1 MWALLLVVLIAAMTA
16 PAPAF
21 ATFPGVNGRIAFQ
34 RPTPNG
40 VAAFQLYS
48 VRRDG
53 TGVRALTAEKW
64 PDAGRPHIASAVTP
78 AYSPDGRRIAFSGST
93 GDGYSLWTMDAAGTN
108 AAAIP
113 GVESVY
119 GQAPSFAADGRT
131 VALQVYPCGG
141 CLSEIQTVGIDGS
154 DRRTIATWPVGA
166 PAWSPRGD
174 RIAFDVQHDF
184 GSEIV
189 TVGIDGETRRPIPGT
204 RFAEGHRASA
214 PDWSPGGTRVVFALQ
229 NALPRRNQV
238 VVVRV
243 RDGRR
248 RVVVD
253 SPLGTGTRALGDP
266 VYSPDGRFIAFVR
279 GEGCGPRTEIRVVR
293 SRGGRSRRVTRGCW
307 PVWQARPASSQP
319 TG

>member
-1 MWALLLVVLIAAMTA
+1 MRALLMVVLAAAMTA

-34 RPTPNG
+34 RATPNG
-40 VAAFQLYS
+40 LAAFQLYS

-53 TGVRALTAEKW
+53 TGLRALTAEQS
-64 PDAGRPHIASAVTP
+64 PDAGRPHISSAVTP

-93 GDGYSLWTMDAAGTN
+93 GHGYSLWTMDAAGTN

-131 VALQVYPCGG
+131 VALQIYPCSG
-141 CLSEIQTVGIDGS
+141 CRSEIQTVGIDGS
-154 DRRTIATWPVGA
+154 NRRTIATSPVGA

-174 RIAFDVQHDF
+174 RIAFDAQSDF
-184 GSEIV
+184 GSEIA
-189 TVGIDGETRRPIPGT
+189 TVGADGEARGPVPGT
-204 RFAEGHRASA
+204 GFAEGYRASA

-229 NALPRRNQV
+229 NALSRHSQV
-238 VVVRV
+238 MVVRV

-253 SPLGTGTRALGDP
+253 SPLGAGTRALGDP
-266 VYSPDGRFIAFVR
+266 AYSPDGRFIAFVR
-279 GEGCGPRTEIRVVR
+279 GEGCGPQTEIRVVR

-307 PVWQARPASSQP
+307 PVWQAHPASSKP